1 MKKIWY
7 SIKDYVYI
15 VLIVVLIRTF
25 LITPAAV
32 SGSSMEDTLKSH
44 DLVFI
49 NKLVYRIKDI
59 ERFDIVVVNNEE
71 DNDRIIKRII
81 GLPNETIE
89 YKDNKLYINGKEIE
103 TKIKFKDTDDFKVE
117 TKNDEYFVLGDNRPV
132 SKDSRLLGNFH
143 KKDIVGRVGIRFYPF
158 DKVGY
163 VK

>member
-25 LITPAAV
+25 LVTPAAV
-32 SGSSMEDTLKSH
+32 SGSSMESTLNNH
-44 DLVFI
+44 DLVII
-49 NKLVYRIKDI
+49 NKLVYRIKPI

-71 DNDRIIKRII
+71 DNDRIIKRLI

-89 YKDNKLYINGKEIE
+89 YKDNKLYINGELIE
-103 TKIKFKDTDDFKVE
+103 TKLSFKDTDDFKVE
-117 TKNDEYFVLGDNRPV
+117 TKDDEYFVLGDNRPV
-132 SKDSRLLGNFH
+132 SKDSRILGSFS
-143 KKDIVGRVGIRFYPF
+143 KKDIIGRVGIRFYPF
-158 DKVGY
+158 DKVDY

>member
-44 DLVFI
+44 DLVII

-89 YKDNKLYINGKEIE
+89 YKDNKLYINEKEIE

-117 TKNDEYFVLGDNRPV
+117 TKDDEYFVLGDNRPV

-158 DKVGY
+158 DKVGH

>member
-25 LITPAAV
+25 LVTPAAV
-32 SGSSMEDTLKSH
+32 SGSSMESTLNNH
-44 DLVFI
+44 DLVII
-49 NKLVYRIKDI
+49 NKLVYRIKPI
-59 ERFDIVVVNNEE
+59 ERFDIVVVNNDE
-71 DNDRIIKRII
+71 DNDRIIKRVI

-89 YKDNKLYINGKEIE
+89 YKDNKLYINGELIE
-103 TKIKFKDTDDFKVE
+103 TKLSFKDTDDFKVE
-117 TKNDEYFVLGDNRPV
+117 TKDDEYFVLGDNRPV
-132 SKDSRLLGNFH
+132 SKDSRILGNFS
-143 KKDIVGRVGIRFYPF
+143 KKDIIGRVGIRFYPF

>member
-25 LITPAAV
+25 LVTPAAV
-32 SGSSMEDTLKSH
+32 SGSSMESTLNNH
-44 DLVFI
+44 DLVII
-49 NKLVYRIKDI
+49 NKLVYRIKPI
-59 ERFDIVVVNNEE
+59 ERFDIVVVNNDE
-71 DNDRIIKRII
+71 DNDRIIKRVI

-89 YKDNKLYINGKEIE
+89 YKDNKLYINGELIE
-103 TKIKFKDTDDFKVE
+103 TKLSFKETDDFKVE
-117 TKNDEYFVLGDNRPV
+117 TKDDEYFVLGDNRPV
-132 SKDSRLLGNFH
+132 SKDSRILGNFS
-143 KKDIVGRVGIRFYPF
+143 KKYIIGRVGIRFYPF

>member
-25 LITPAAV
+25 LVTPAAV
-32 SGSSMEDTLKSH
+32 SGSSMESTLNNH
-44 DLVFI
+44 DLVII
-49 NKLVYRIKDI
+49 NKLVYRIKPI

-71 DNDRIIKRII
+71 DNDRIIKRLI

-89 YKDNKLYINGKEIE
+89 YKDNKLYINGELIE
-103 TKIKFKDTDDFKVE
+103 TKLSFKDTDDFKVE
-117 TKNDEYFVLGDNRPV
+117 TKDDEYFVLGDNRPV
-132 SKDSRLLGNFH
+132 SKDSRILGSFS
-143 KKDIVGRVGIRFYPF
+143 KKDIIGRVGIRFYPF

>member
-32 SGSSMEDTLKSH
+32 SGSSMESTLNNH
-44 DLVFI
+44 DLVII
-49 NKLVYRIKDI
+49 NKLVYRIKPI
-59 ERFDIVVVNNEE
+59 ERFDIVVVNNDE
-71 DNDRIIKRII
+71 DNDRIIKRVI

-89 YKDNKLYINGKEIE
+89 YKNNKLYINGEE
-103 TKIKFKDTDDFKVE
+103 TKTNIDFKDTDDFKVE
-117 TKNDEYFVLGDNRPV
+117 TKDDEYFVLGDNRPV
-132 SKDSRLLGNFH
+132 SKDSRILGNFN
-143 KKDIVGRVGIRFYPF
+143 KKNIIGRVGIRFYPF
-158 DKVGY
+158 DKVGH

>member
-25 LITPAAV
+25 LVTPAAV
-32 SGSSMEDTLKSH
+32 SGSSMESTLNNH
-44 DLVFI
+44 DLVII
-49 NKLVYRIKDI
+49 NKLVYRIKPI
-59 ERFDIVVVNNEE
+59 ERFDIVVVNNDE
-71 DNDRIIKRII
+71 DNDRIIKRVI

-89 YKDNKLYINGKEIE
+89 YKDNKLYINGELIE
-103 TKIKFKDTDDFKVE
+103 TKLNFKDTDDFKVE
-117 TKNDEYFVLGDNRPV
+117 TKDDEYFVLGDNRPV
-132 SKDSRLLGNFH
+132 SKDSRIIGNFS

-158 DKVGY
+158 DKAGY

>member
-25 LITPAAV
+25 LVTPAAV
-32 SGSSMEDTLKSH
+32 SGSSMESTLNNH
-44 DLVFI
+44 DLVII
-49 NKLVYRIKDI
+49 NKLVYRIKPI
-59 ERFDIVVVNNEE
+59 ERFDVVVVNNDE
-71 DNDRIIKRII
+71 DNDRIIKRVI

-89 YKDNKLYINGKEIE
+89 YKDNKLYINGELIE
-103 TKIKFKDTDDFKVE
+103 TKLSFKDTNDFKVE
-117 TKNDEYFVLGDNRPV
+117 TKADEYFVLGDNRPV
-132 SKDSRLLGNFH
+132 SKDSRILGSFS

>member
-32 SGSSMEDTLKSH
+32 SGSSMESTLNNH
-44 DLVFI
+44 DLVII
-49 NKLVYRIKDI
+49 NKLVYRIKPI
-59 ERFDIVVVNNEE
+59 ERFDIVVVNNDE
-71 DNDRIIKRII
+71 DNDRIIKRVI

-89 YKDNKLYINGKEIE
+89 YKDNKLYINGKLIE
-103 TKIKFKDTDDFKVE
+103 TKLSFEYTDDFKVE
-117 TKNDEYFVLGDNRPV
+117 TKEDEYFVLGDNRDV
-132 SKDSRLLGNFH
+132 SKDSRMLGSFN